1 MCTHAHSTTHEP
13 AGDVVRPGTRHD
25 AARAAGPRSTTTG
38 LLAPWPQHCG
48 RSTVAA
54 APPHRERAPTRWRP
68 ETQWWRGRRGGT
80 AATAVATAAA
90 AAVLAL
96 RWDDTGGGA
105 GDGGGSSAA
114 LGSGRQ
120 GHDLHNSNMHR
131 HHNQRCSY
139 GRSGAFETV
148 QSYFV
153 EEVVVGRKAH
163 DNHATTKTDSCRR
176 STSVRPLEHDVV
188 QSAGSNSGSLR
199 SVAVSP
205 HRSLRPKGSEGPGT
219 QKSEIIIRE
228 VLYNFINPIAIGA
241 PPRS

>member
-105 GDGGGSSAA
+105 GDGGGSSTAVA
-114 LGSGRQ
+114 
-120 GHDLHNSNMHR
+120 
-131 HHNQRCSY
+131 
-139 GRSGAFETV
+139 V
-148 QSYFV
+148 
-153 EEVVVGRKAH
+153 K
-163 DNHATTKTDSCRR
+163 ATTCTTATCTGTTISDARTVGAER
-176 STSVRPLEHDVV
+176 SRPCSHT
-188 QSAGSNSGSLR
+188 SLR
-199 SVAVSP
+199 KLSSDAKRMITTQRRRQTVAGD
-205 HRSLRPKGSEGPGT
+205 LRRCGHWNT
-219 QKSEIIIRE
+219 M
-228 VLYNFINPIAIGA
+228 
-241 PPRS
+241 